1 MNPSSYLE
9 DMVSTPVYM
18 IRYNELSKMLNTQH
32 KSVVCNTRIINHPIA
47 SAFITIQWCS
57 RRSEHTSAVGSLI
70 TQLQPKSPSPT
81 SSLPPHLQSSNEC
94 MSVVMKPVP
103 GSSSA
108 WADGW
113 EEWRI
118 SGFGFI
124 VHDVPMIT
132 EKQYGH
138 HPTGHVILYAVGT
151 GKYNGHWMMWYELH

>member
-81 SSLPPHLQSSNEC
+81 SSLPPTCSR
-94 MSVVMKPVP
+94 VM
-103 GSSSA
+103 SA
-108 WADGW
+108 WVWLWNQCQAPRLLGQMA
-113 EEWRI
+113 ERSE
-118 SGFGFI
+118 GFLAL
-124 VHDVPMIT
+124 DS
-132 EKQYGH
+132 
-138 HPTGHVILYAVGT
+138 LS
-151 GKYNGHWMMWYELH
+151 MMFQWSQKSNMGIIQQAMWSCMQ